1 MLCSLTGLITE
12 KKQKDRQTKA
22 AMSASRQ
29 HLSSVRVVQRNL
41 VYVIGLPLNIAEED
55 VSVQGLAMFLHC
67 VSTFVIV

>member
-1 MLCSLTGLITE
+1 
-12 KKQKDRQTKA
+12 
-22 AMSASRQ
+22 MSASRQ

-67 VSTFVIV
+67 VSTFVLV